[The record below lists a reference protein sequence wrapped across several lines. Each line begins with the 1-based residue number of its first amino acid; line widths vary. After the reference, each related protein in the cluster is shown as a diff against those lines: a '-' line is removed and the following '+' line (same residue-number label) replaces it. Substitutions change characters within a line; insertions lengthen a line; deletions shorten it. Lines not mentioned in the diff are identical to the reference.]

1 MKDIVK
7 VGVIGLGAR
16 GMSLLSSILLQMN
29 DVKVVA
35 VCDKYEDRCE
45 AAAEKVEAAYG
56 ERPTW
61 TTDYKR
67 IMEMAEVDAVVISA
81 SWTEH
86 VNMAIAAMEAGKY
99 AACEVGGAYSVQEC
113 WRLVETYERT
123 NVPCMLMENCCY
135 GRDEMMVMNIVKQGM
150 FGEIVHA
157 SGGYH
162 HDLREEIASGIENR
176 HYRLANYLKRNCEN
190 YPTHELGPIAQVLGI
205 NRGNRLLSLV
215 SMSSKSSGMKDY
227 LRRVKPEAS
236 HLIDAE
242 FMQGDVVTTI
252 MKCALGQTITLTLD
266 TTLPRAYSRGFTIR
280 GTRGMYA
287 EDTRSLYLD
296 GQHDHDDPVKLWGN
310 TEQYRDQFEHP
321 LWKTYLE
328 EGIKGGHDGMDWLV
342 FSGFFD
348 AVKKGVQ
355 TPIDIY
361 DMAAWMCISTLSE
374 DSIAL
379 GGHPVAIPDFTN
391 GNWIQRV

>member
-1 MKDIVK
+1 MKEIVK

-16 GMSLLSSILLQMN
+16 GMGLLSSILLQMN
-29 DVKVVA
+29 DVKIVA
-35 VCDKYEDRCE
+35 VCDTYEDRCE
-45 AAAEKVEAAYG
+45 AAAAVVGDAYG
-56 ERPTW
+56 ERPMM
-61 TTDYKR
+61 TTSYTR
-67 IMEMAEVDAVVISA
+67 LLAMPEIDAVLIAA

-99 AACEVGGAYSVQEC
+99 VACEVGGAFSIQEC

-123 NVPCMLMENCCY
+123 KVPCMLLENCCY
-135 GRDEMMVMNIVKQGM
+135 GRDEMMVMNMAKQGV

-162 HDLREEIASGIENR
+162 HDLRDEIAYGIENR

-190 YPTHELGPIAQVLGI
+190 YPTHELGPIAQVLGV
-205 NRGNRLLSLV
+205 NRGNRMLSLV
-215 SMSSKSSGMKDY
+215 SVSSKSSGMKDY
-227 LRRVKPEAS
+227 LRRSRPEAA
-236 HLIDAE
+236 HLADTE

-252 MKCALGQTITLTLD
+252 IKCALGQTITLTLD

-287 EDTRSLYLD
+287 EDTRSIYLD
-296 GQHDHDDPVKLWGN
+296 GEHHHDDPAKLWGN
-310 TEQYRDQFEHP
+310 VEQYREQYEHP
-321 LWKTYLE
+321 VWRTYLQ

-342 FSGFFD
+342 FSEFVN
-348 AVKKGVQ
+348 AVKSGTQ

-361 DMAAWMCISTLSE
+361 DMAAWMSISTLSE

-391 GNWIQRV
+391 GNWMLRA